1 MSNLYDSLL
10 PCGQAWLSPG
20 CCDGLVRAGLA
31 ALQQAEAAPRMWEG
45 DGTLWA
51 NPPHLTEV
59 ENRLGWLDLPA
70 IMPMRLPRLR
80 DLAEKVRR
88 SGIKHVVLLGMGG
101 SSLAPEVMCRVVGI
115 TPGFPALT
123 VLDATDPAQ
132 IRGAVSSY
140 ALPQTLFVVA
150 SKSGSTTETD
160 NLYAYFREQLEPALG
175 MERWQD
181 HFVAITDPGTTL
193 ETEAVAQRFLAR
205 YANPADIGGRYS
217 ALSFFG
223 LVPAALMGLE
233 MELLLQRARRMAE
246 TCGPTVAPE
255 GNPGL
260 VLGALLGEAASAA
273 EQPRD
278 KLTLLCSPRLAP
290 FGVWVEQLV
299 AESTGKD
306 GKGILP
312 VEGEPLLPV
321 ASYGHDR
328 LFVALRLD
336 GDANDAVDAQVR
348 GLIAAGHAVVVLRWG
363 DVYDVGAEFLRW
375 EVATAVACQRLG
387 VNPFD
392 QPNVEASKKRTKE
405 LLDEY
410 ESTRTLRSDS
420 STLAAATL
428 PASALCAA
436 LRRFLGDACAPQYVA
451 LMAYVER
458 GPATEAALQE
468 MRTLISTRLG
478 VAATVGFGPRFLHST
493 GQLHKGGPQ
502 GGLFVQITRDD
513 EVDMDV
519 PGEAYS
525 FGVLKQAQA
534 LGDADALREER
545 RRVMRI
551 NIGPDLAAGLG
562 KLWAA
567 LAEALHSE
575 GR

>member
-1 MSNLYDSLL
+1 
-10 PCGQAWLSPG
+10 
-20 CCDGLVRAGLA
+20 
-31 ALQQAEAAPRMWEG
+31 MWEG
-45 DGTLWA
+45 DGTLWTTLRY
-51 NPPHLTEV
+51 LTEV

-80 DLAEKVRR
+80 ELAGKVRR
-88 SGIKHVVLLGMGG
+88 AGIKHVVLLGMGG

-132 IRGAVSSY
+132 IRGVVRGH
-140 ALPQTLFVVA
+140 ALAQTLFVVS

-160 NLYAYFREQLEPALG
+160 NLYAYFREQLKPVLG
-175 MERWQD
+175 SERWQE
-181 HFVAITDPGTTL
+181 HFVAITDPGTKL
-193 ETEAVAQRFLAR
+193 QEEAVTQCFLAR

-246 TCGPTVAPE
+246 ACGPTVAPVA
-255 GNPGL
+255 NPGL
-260 VLGALLGEAASAA
+260 VLGALLGGAASATD
-273 EQPRD
+273 PRRD

-321 ASYGHDR
+321 ASYGQDR

-336 GDANDAVDAQVR
+336 GDANDAVDAQV
-348 GLIAAGHAVVVLRWG
+348 GELVAAGHPVVVLRWG

-375 EVATAVACQRLG
+375 EFATAVACQRLG

-392 QPNVEASKKRTKE
+392 QPNVEASKKRTRE
-405 LLDEY
+405 L
-410 ESTRTLRSDS
+410 LRSDPT
-420 STLAAATL
+420 TLAGDTL
-428 PASALCAA
+428 SVSALGTA
-436 LRRFLGDACAPQYVA
+436 LRQFLGDASAPQYVA

-458 GPATEAALQE
+458 GPATEAVLQE
-468 MRTLISTRLG
+468 MRALISTRLG
-478 VAATVGFGPRFLHST
+478 VAVTIGFGPRFLHST

-525 FGVLKQAQA
+525 FGMLKQAQA
-534 LGDADALREER
+534 LGDVDALREEKR
-545 RRVMRI
+545 KVMRI
-551 NIGPDLAAGLG
+551 NIGLDLAAGLS
-562 KLWAA
+562 KLRAA
-567 LAEALHSE
+567 LTEALAGQ